1 MCPSYRWQLHP
12 RAETAA
18 LLDWLPDDKRVLK
31 VGVCG
36 NFTLQKYYVSASTT
50 IVVSATTSKAARP
63 ETEAAWVAVRARE
76 GR

>member
-36 NFTLQKYYVSASTT
+36 NFTLQKY
-50 IVVSATTSKAARP
+50 
-63 ETEAAWVAVRARE
+63 
-76 GR
+76 